1 MPDAF
6 IKERLYFIIEHI
18 EAISEYFSIIH
29 HPSDFKSSFE
39 GKKSFDAIA
48 GKLLAIGEGIKK
60 IEQKFPGFTKKNLTP
75 DVEIIIRFR
84 DFIAH
89 HYEKLDFDIIYDIC
103 SSKLPALKKSIFDF
117 LNRA

>member
-48 GKLLAIGEGIKK
+48 GKLLAIGEGIKRSNK
-60 IEQKFPGFTKKNLTP
+60 SSP
-75 DVEIIIRFR
+75 D
-84 DFIAH
+84 
-89 HYEKLDFDIIYDIC
+89 
-103 SSKLPALKKSIFDF
+103 SLKKI
-117 LNRA
+117 